1 MRSGR
6 IPGRQDPVLDY
17 RMEKY
22 PGKSGV
28 PECYSDRWLCG
39 IWWNCWWNFH
49 GVCILQGEK
58 TGFSEVF

>member
-6 IPGRQDPVLDY
+6 ISGRQDPVLDY

-28 PECYSDRWLCG
+28 PECYSEPMALWYL
-39 IWWNCWWNFH
+39 
-49 GVCILQGEK
+49 VELLVE
-58 TGFSEVF
+58 FSRRMYIAG